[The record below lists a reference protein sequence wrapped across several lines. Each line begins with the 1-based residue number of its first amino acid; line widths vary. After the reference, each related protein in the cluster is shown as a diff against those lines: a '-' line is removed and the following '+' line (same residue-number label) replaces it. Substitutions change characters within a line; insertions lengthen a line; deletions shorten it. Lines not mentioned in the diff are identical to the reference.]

1 MADRSEGAT
10 KATAAGVR
18 RPRRVGLVSNLTME
32 AAIEACQRALPAL
45 EAEGAEVVLEE
56 HLARRLGRE
65 GGAPQS
71 AMEVDILV
79 VSGGD
84 GTILNAL
91 HQTSAPVLAIN
102 TGSVGFLAE
111 LAASEL
117 EQGMHRLM
125 AGEWTLE
132 ERMRIK
138 SVVNGH
144 RSLDA
149 MNEVVVH
156 TAVVSKMMTMELRI
170 DGEFVDRIRAD
181 GLIVAT
187 PTGSTSYAMST
198 GGPIVDPRLRA
209 MVLSPLAP
217 FNLHSR
223 PMVVPSCSMVEV
235 SATEERYPGLAVIDG
250 QHEIHFRTRTIVELT
265 ESESPARFVRMG
277 GTFYERL
284 RQKFISVY
292 PGEGA

>member
-1 MADRSEGAT
+1 MAVEGGT
-10 KATAAGVR
+10 EQDVR
-18 RPRRVGLVSNLTME
+18 RPERVGLVSNLTLDAAVE
-32 AAIEACQRALPAL
+32 ASQRALVAL
-45 EAEGAEVVLEE
+45 EAEGARVVLEE

-65 GGAPQS
+65 GGAPQT
-71 AMEVDILV
+71 AMDVDVMV

-84 GTILNAL
+84 GTILNEL
-91 HQTSAPVLAIN
+91 HMTTAPVLAIN

-111 LAASEL
+111 LAASEV
-117 EQGMHRLM
+117 EVGMRRLM
-125 AGEWTLE
+125 AGDWTLDR
-132 ERMRIK
+132 RMRLR

-198 GGPIVDPRLRA
+198 GGPIVDPRVKA
-209 MVLSPLAP
+209 IVLSPLAP

-223 PMVVPSCSMVEV
+223 PMVVPSSCMVEV
-235 SATEERYPGLAVIDG
+235 SVVEDRYPGLAVIDG
-250 QHEIHFRTRTIVELT
+250 QHEIHFRTRTKVELT
-265 ESESPARFVRMG
+265 ESESPAMFVRMG

-292 PGEGA
+292 PGEGP

>member
-1 MADRSEGAT
+1 MTDVTGAVRD
-10 KATAAGVR
+10 GVR
-18 RPRRVGLVSNLTME
+18 RPGTVGLVSNLTME
-32 AAIEACQRALPAL
+32 TAIDASRRALAVL
-45 EAEGAEVVLEE
+45 EAEGARVLLEE
-56 HLARRLGRE
+56 DLARHLGRE

-71 AMEVDILV
+71 AMEVDVLV

-91 HQTSAPVLAIN
+91 HMTSAPVLAIN

-111 LAASEL
+111 LAASDL
-117 EQGMHRLM
+117 ERGMHALM

-132 ERMRIK
+132 QRMRLK

-156 TAVVSKMMTMELRI
+156 TAAVSKMMTMELRI

-181 GLIVAT
+181 GIIIAT

-209 MVLSPLAP
+209 MVLAPLAP

-223 PMVVPSCSMVEV
+223 PMVVPSPSMVEV
-235 SATEERYPGLAVIDG
+235 SVTEERYPGLAVIDG
-250 QHEIHFRTRTIVELT
+250 QHEIHFRTRTKVELT
-265 ESESPARFVRMG
+265 ESDSPARFVRMG

-284 RQKFISVY
+284 RQKFISIY
-292 PGEGA
+292 PGEGS